1 MKAFILTITI
11 LFSGIVNGQEKV
23 SLAQPFIFIPKQY
36 DLTSNKKTAAIAPN
50 FISMNQG
57 FMCKQEWLIEKKTG
71 LPLRVRLGSL
81 DYVNKLEGK

>member
-1 MKAFILTITI
+1 MKAFIFTIGI

-23 SLAQPFIFIPKQY
+23 PSTQPFIFIPKQY
-36 DLTSNKKTAAIAPN
+36 DLKNTKKTAAVAPN

-57 FMCKQEWLIEKKTG
+57 FMCKQEWLLEKKTG

>member
-1 MKAFILTITI
+1 MKAFIFTIGI
-11 LFSGIVNGQEKV
+11 LFSGIVNGQEKGP
-23 SLAQPFIFIPKQY
+23 STQAFIFIPKQY
-36 DLTSNKKTAAIAPN
+36 DLNNTKRPAAIAPN

-57 FMCKQEWLIEKKTG
+57 FMCKQEWLVEKKTG

>member
-1 MKAFILTITI
+1 MKAFIFTISI

-23 SLAQPFIFIPKQY
+23 PYAQPFIFIPIQY
-36 DLTSNKKTAAIAPN
+36 DLNISKRTSTIAPN

-57 FMCKQEWLIEKKTG
+57 FMCKQEWQLEKKIG

>member
-1 MKAFILTITI
+1 VKAFIFTIGI
-11 LFSGIVNGQEKV
+11 LFSGIVNGQEKAP
-23 SLAQPFIFIPKQY
+23 STQPFIFIPKHY
-36 DLTSNKKTAAIAPN
+36 DFNNTKKTAAIAPN

-57 FMCKQEWLIEKKTG
+57 FMCKQEWLLEKKTG

>member
-1 MKAFILTITI
+1 MKALILSIGI

-23 SLAQPFIFIPKQY
+23 PSTQHFIFIPKQY
-36 DLTSNKKTAAIAPN
+36 DLNNSKKTAAIAPN

>member
-1 MKAFILTITI
+1 MKALILSIGI

-23 SLAQPFIFIPKQY
+23 PSTQHFIFIPKQY
-36 DLTSNKKTAAIAPN
+36 DLNNSKKTAAIAPN
-50 FISMNQG
+50 FISRNQG